1 MSESP
6 KQARALPKAELAQIA
21 ASEWLEQRERG
32 EWNDGVQVQFDAWLA
47 ASPAHAVAYLR
58 LEDVWSRAER
68 LKALTRSERRP
79 MAFLGR
85 WVSSTKI
92 AAALALVGLVGAGGY
107 LSMHQPKER
116 IYTTDVGQRENLL
129 LADGSQIELN
139 TDTVLRISRGA
150 GPKTVTLEKGEAYFN
165 IRHDASRLFIVKVG
179 DSRVIDL
186 GTKFLVRRNP
196 DHVRVALFE
205 GSAKLETSDAGAPAR
220 SAVLMPGDVA
230 VTSDGAMSVTKKPAD
245 ILKDDLAWQHGEVT
259 FHFTSLA
266 EAAAEFNRYNQKKI
280 IVRDAA
286 IAKLEIGGSFGMH
299 DVTQFGRLAHHLLG
313 VQVDDKGDQ
322 IVLTR

>member
-6 KQARALPKAELAQIA
+6 KQPRVLPKAEEVQIA
-21 ASEWLEQRERG
+21 ASDWLERRERG
-32 EWNDGVQVQFDAWLA
+32 DWNDAVQAEFDAWLA
-47 ASPAHAVAYLR
+47 ASPAHTIAYLR
-58 LEDVWSRAER
+58 LEDVWNRAGR
-68 LKALTRSERRP
+68 LKALGRPERTP
-79 MAFLGR
+79 FAFIGR
-85 WVSSTKI
+85 WASSAKI
-92 AAALALVGLVGAGGY
+92 AAAVTVAALAGFAAYNSL
-107 LSMHQPKER
+107 QEPKER
-116 IYTTDVGQRENLL
+116 VYATDVGQRESLL

-150 GPKTVTLEKGEAYFN
+150 GPRTVTLEKGEAFFN
-165 IRHDASRLFIVKVG
+165 IKHDAARVFIVKAG

-186 GTKFLVRRNP
+186 GTKFLVRQNP

-205 GSAKLETSDAGAPAR
+205 GSAKLETEVAGSPAR
-220 SAVLMPGDVA
+220 STVLKPGDVA
-230 VTSDGAMSVTKKPAD
+230 VASGGAMSVTKKPSD

-280 IVRDAA
+280 VVRDAT
-286 IAKLEIGGSFGMH
+286 IANLEIGGTFGMH

-313 VQVDDKGDQ
+313 VQVEDKGDR

>member
-1 MSESP
+1 MSESL
-6 KQARALPKAELAQIA
+6 KQPSLLPKAEAVQIA
-21 ASEWLEQRERG
+21 ASEWLERRERG
-32 EWNDGVQVQFDAWLA
+32 DWSDAVQAEFDVWLA
-47 ASPAHAVAYLR
+47 VSPAHTIAYLR
-58 LEDVWSRAER
+58 LEDVWNRAGR
-68 LKALTRSERRP
+68 LKALSRP
-79 MAFLGR
+79 QRASFAFIGR
-85 WVSSTKI
+85 WVSSAKI
-92 AAALALVGLVGAGGY
+92 AAVLAIAALAGFAVY
-107 LSMHQPKER
+107 TSQRQPQER
-116 IYTTDVGQRENLL
+116 VYATDIGQRENLL

-150 GPKTVTLEKGEAYFN
+150 GPKTVTLEKGEAFFN
-165 IRHDASRLFIVKVG
+165 IKHDANRVFIVKAG

-186 GTKFLVRRNP
+186 GTKFLVRQNA

-205 GSAKLETSDAGAPAR
+205 GSAKLETAVAGAVAR
-220 SAVLMPGDVA
+220 SAVLKPGDVA
-230 VTSDGAMSVTKKPAD
+230 VASGGAMSVTKKPSD

-280 IVRDAA
+280 VVRDAE
-286 IAKLEIGGSFGMH
+286 IARLEIGGTFGMH

-313 VQVDDKGDQ
+313 VQVEDKGDR